1 MKNSNYLAAII
12 ATTFVSIMLFAACS
26 TSKKFVKLE
35 QADVDSLVEAQAF
48 VFVAERMLPLRGTQ
62 RNLTSYYDVEVKKDT
77 LNAFLPYFG
86 RAYGGVY
93 NPASSPLQFTSTNF
107 RYAFSKAKNG
117 SWDIVISP
125 ADNTDVQS
133 LNFNVFGNGNAS
145 LNVISTNRDA
155 ISFYG
160 YLQPVATTTQS
171 RKK

>member
-1 MKNSNYLAAII
+1 MKNSKSFATIIAII
-12 ATTFVSIMLFAACS
+12 LISILLFAGCS

-35 QADVDSLVEAQAF
+35 QADVDSFVEAQNF
-48 VFVAERMLPLRGTQ
+48 VFVAQQMLPLRGTQ
-62 RNLTSYYDVEVKKDT
+62 QNLTGYYDVSIKKDT
-77 LNAFLPYFG
+77 MNAFLPYFG
-86 RAYGGVY
+86 RAYGGVF

-117 SWDIVISP
+117 SWDIVVSP

-160 YLQPVATTTQS
+160 YVQPLVHMQPGR
-171 RKK
+171 RK